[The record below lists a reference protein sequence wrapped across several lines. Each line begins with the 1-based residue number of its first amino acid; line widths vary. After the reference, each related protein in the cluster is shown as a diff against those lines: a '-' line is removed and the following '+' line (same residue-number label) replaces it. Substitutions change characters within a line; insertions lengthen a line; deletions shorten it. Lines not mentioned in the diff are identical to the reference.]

1 MAWNEPGGNKP
12 RDPWG
17 GGGDQ
22 GPPDM
27 DEVIKQLRDRLSG
40 LFGGKKSGGNNG
52 ASGNAGGGVPLFV
65 IAAVLVIFYGLWAS
79 FAVDN
84 KERAVVLTFGKYS
97 RTLGPG
103 LNWHFPPFESYAK
116 VNIAQR
122 KIRLEEEMLT
132 RDTNIVGV
140 DLEIQYKV
148 IDPLSFL
155 LKSSTPEEVLI
166 NSTESALRQV
176 VGSSSMD
183 DVLILQREAIA
194 EKAKI
199 LLQEYQDKYS
209 TGIQI
214 DNFVLDETRP
224 PDAVRG
230 AFTDVVNA
238 KEDEERLQNEAQ
250 AYANEIIPVA
260 RGQAQRRLE
269 EAQAYKQELVANA
282 TGDASRFSDLLAEYR
297 KAPQVTR
304 DRLYLETM
312 EVVLSS
318 TSKVVVDVKEGNN
331 MFYLPLDQLM
341 KERKGSPSSA
351 SKSNANTSTVSQ
363 GNSGYGSR
371 SGGLR

>member
-40 LFGGKKSGGNNG
+40 LFGGKKSGGKG
-52 ASGNAGGGVPLFV
+52 SSGNAGGGMPLLV
-65 IAAVLVIFYGLWAS
+65 IAAALVIFYGFWAS

-103 LNWHFPPFESYAK
+103 LNWHLPPFESYAK

-148 IDPLSFL
+148 VDPLSFL

-183 DVLILQREAIA
+183 DVLILQRESIA
-194 EKAKI
+194 EQAKI

-282 TGDASRFSDLLAEYR
+282 QGDASRFSDLLSEYR

-312 EVVLSS
+312 EVVLSN

-331 MFYLPLDQLM
+331 MFYLPLDQLI
-341 KERKGSPSSA
+341 KEQKGSRSSA
-351 SKSNANTSTVSQ
+351 SKSNANSSPVSQ
-363 GNSGYGSR
+363 SDGSGYGSR

>member
-27 DEVIKQLRDRLSG
+27 DEVIKQLRDRLSA
-40 LFGGKKSGGNNG
+40 LFGGKKSGGNG
-52 ASGNAGGGVPLFV
+52 ASSNASGGVPLLV
-65 IAAVLVIFYGLWAS
+65 IAAALVIFYAFWAS

-103 LNWHFPPFESYAK
+103 LNWHLPPFESYAK

-122 KIRLEEEMLT
+122 KVRLEDEMLT

-148 IDPLSFL
+148 VDPLSFL
-155 LKSSTPEEVLI
+155 LKASSPEEILI

-176 VGSSSMD
+176 VGSSTMD
-183 DVLILQREAIA
+183 DVLILQRQSIA
-194 EKAKI
+194 ERAKI

-214 DNFVLDETRP
+214 DNFVLEETRP
-224 PDAVRG
+224 PEAVRG
-230 AFTDVVNA
+230 AFTDVVKA

-269 EAQAYKQELVANA
+269 EAQGYKQELVSNA
-282 TGDASRFSDLLAEYR
+282 QGDASRFSDLLAEYR

-312 EVVLSS
+312 EVVLSN
-318 TSKVVVDVKEGNN
+318 TSKVIVDVKEGNN
-331 MFYLPLDQLM
+331 MFYLPLDQLI
-341 KERKGSPSSA
+341 KERKSAPSST
-351 SKSNANTSTVSQ
+351 SKSNANSSPVSQ
-363 GNSGYGSR
+363 DNSSGYGSR

>member
-1 MAWNEPGGNKP
+1 MSWNEPGGKKP

-17 GGGDQ
+17 GGNDQ

-27 DEVIKQLRDRLSG
+27 DEMIRQLRDRLSA
-40 LFGGKKSGGNNG
+40 LFGGKGGG
-52 ASGNAGGGVPLFV
+52 AGGGTGGGVP
-65 IAAVLVIFYGLWAS
+65 IVLVLVVLAVFYLFWAS
-79 FAVDN
+79 FTVDN
-84 KERAVVLTFGKYS
+84 QERAVVLTAGKYS

-103 LNWHFPPFESYAK
+103 LNWHVPPFESYAK

-122 KIRLEEEMLT
+122 KVRLNEEMLT

-148 IDPLSFL
+148 IDPLAFL
-155 LKSSTPEEVLI
+155 LKAGEPEDVLV

-176 VGSSSMD
+176 VGSSTMD
-183 DVLILQREAIA
+183 DVLVLRRESIA
-194 EKAKI
+194 EEAKI
-199 LLQEYQDKYS
+199 LLQQYQDKYS

-224 PDAVRG
+224 PEAVRG

-238 KEDEERLQNEAQ
+238 KEDEERLKNEAQ

-260 RGQAQRRLE
+260 RGQSQRRLE
-269 EAQAYKQELVANA
+269 EAQAYKEQLIASA
-282 TGDASRFSDLLAEYR
+282 QGDAERFNDLLKEYK

-312 EVVLSS
+312 ETVLSN

-331 MFYLPLDQLM
+331 MFYMPLDQLM
-341 KERKGSPSSA
+341 KERKIQPKNSSTSNGSGVSSSA
-351 SKSNANTSTVSQ
+351 PSTGGS
-363 GNSGYGSR
+363 YGTRSR
-371 SGGLR
+371 ELR

>member
-40 LFGGKKSGGNNG
+40 LFGGKKSGPKGS
-52 ASGNAGGGVPLFV
+52 SGNAGGGVPLFV
-65 IAAVLVIFYGLWAS
+65 IAAALVIFYGFWAS

-103 LNWHFPPFESYAK
+103 LNWHLPPFETYAK

-148 IDPLSFL
+148 VDPLSFL

-183 DVLILQREAIA
+183 DVLVLQRESIA
-194 EKAKI
+194 ERAKI
-199 LLQEYQDKYS
+199 LLQQYQDKYS

-282 TGDASRFSDLLAEYR
+282 KGDASRFTDLLSEYR

-312 EVVLSS
+312 EVVLSN
-318 TSKVVVDVKEGNN
+318 TSKVIVDVKEGNN
-331 MFYLPLDQLM
+331 MLYLPLDQLI
-341 KERKGSPSSA
+341 KERKSAPSSA
-351 SKSNANTSTVSQ
+351 SKSNANTSPTSQ
-363 GNSGYGSR
+363 GGSTGYGSR

>member
-1 MAWNEPGGNKP
+1 MAWNEPGGNKKP

-22 GPPDM
+22 GPPDI
-27 DEVIKQLRDRLSG
+27 DEVIRQLRNRLSG
-40 LFGGKKSGGNNG
+40 LFGGKGGGGGN
-52 ASGNAGGGVPLFV
+52 SAGGAGVP
-65 IAAVLVIFYGLWAS
+65 IALILVVLVFVYTFWA
-79 FAVDN
+79 FFTVDN
-84 KERAVVLTFGKYS
+84 KERAVVLTLGKYS

-103 LNWHFPPFESYAK
+103 LQWHIPPFESYQK

-148 IDPLSFL
+148 IDPLSFV
-155 LKSSTPEEVLI
+155 LKAAAPEDILF

-176 VGSSSMD
+176 VGAASMD
-183 DVLILQREAIA
+183 DVLVLEREAIA
-194 EKAKI
+194 VEAKK

-224 PDAVRG
+224 PEAVRG
-230 AFTDVVNA
+230 AFNDVVKA
-238 KEDEERLQNEAQ
+238 KEDEERLKNEAQ
-250 AYANEIIPVA
+250 AYANEVIPVA
-260 RGQAQRRLE
+260 RGQAQRQLE
-269 EAQAYKQELVANA
+269 EAQAYKEQLIASAE
-282 TGDASRFSDLLAEYR
+282 GDAERFSDLFTEYR

-312 EVVLSS
+312 EVVLANA
-318 TSKVVVDVKEGNN
+318 SKVVVDVKEGNN
-331 MFYLPLDQLM
+331 MFYLPLDQLL
-341 KERKGSPSSA
+341 KQQRGLPTSSSA
-351 SKSNANTSTVSQ
+351 SSNDSAASSSTGGS
-363 GNSGYGSR
+363 YGTRSR
-371 SGGLR
+371 ELR